1 MPGKVKSKFQLS
13 EEDLDDHIN
22 KLQSRCK
29 SLKSYIAAFNKDWCK
44 IKEFLNGDTDW
55 EPICLELLCILVFAK
70 LEVLKRQAYFI
81 HYGVKSM
88 IIHNTDKFPLYLPD
102 VSMINVLNLRKYY
115 SSMSI
120 EYVASQFRTYNEPTE
135 SYETKEMKFETIRD
149 DFQTSFSYILHLL
162 PEILN
167 DFKNIAALRSTFS
180 HGKIYILIVCP
191 LIYHL
196 QCESD

>member
-1 MPGKVKSKFQLS
+1 
-13 EEDLDDHIN
+13 
-22 KLQSRCK
+22 
-29 SLKSYIAAFNKDWCK
+29 
-44 IKEFLNGDTDW
+44 
-55 EPICLELLCILVFAK
+55 VFAK

-149 DFQTSFSYILHLL
+149 DFQTSFSCILHLL
-162 PEILN
+162 PEILV